1 MYLLFGRQTLQMPG
15 NDLKIAY
22 EWSSDLQRLLSSAI
36 ICSTYNA
43 IRLSQNEYSFNASKR
58 YAICSSVAS
67 GPQLCR
73 MEGGDVFL
81 HSLKV
86 SSCNYNSCGLNC
98 TALNVLPKKCNT
110 LQQHHCI
117 QTELECLR
125 INQRVN
131 TPTPECQHSTTHILI
146 FWLLM
151 FLVSQKYLKKNT
163 TFNSN
168 HRKYFHNSTSLFNAH
183 LISSD
188 IKRLASWRLVPTLK
202 INRHQRLQWLD
213 TTVCQKRLVNLR

>member
-15 NDLKIAY
+15 NDLNKAY

-43 IRLSQNEYSFNASKR
+43 IRLSQNEHSFNASKR

-86 SSCNYNSCGLNC
+86 SSCNYNSCGLKLHC
-98 TALNVLPKKCNT
+98 TKCAVQKVQYLAT
-110 LQQHHCI
+110 APLHPD
-117 QTELECLR
+117 TR

-151 FLVSQKYLKKNT
+151 FLVSQKYQKKNT

-188 IKRLASWRLVPTLK
+188 IKRLASWSLVPTLK
-202 INRHQRLQWLD
+202 INRHQMHQWLD